1 MYFWQVY
8 LNKLKELKKL
18 VKDLVYRVK
27 ELKERPK
34 ALEAL
39 NSMLNHSEFFLV
51 SVRNLSLGEDPMF
64 TEVEATT
71 LEKLINETYVSRWRN
86 SSMRP
91 IQFGQCHFPIH
102 VATFFLLQNHQI
114 LVFFK

>member
-1 MYFWQVY
+1 M
-8 LNKLKELKKL
+8 
-18 VKDLVYRVK
+18 KDLVYRVK

-71 LEKLINETYVSRWRN
+71 LEKLINETYVSLWRN

-102 VATFFLLQNHQI
+102 VATFFTAESSNFGI
-114 LVFFK
+114 F